1 MAMYSVVHFF
11 GDDSVEPVPSIW
23 ISKNG
28 TCAWPKNG
36 ALIKKYIQ
44 LKTIPNEIEF
54 VYHKARVLKTN
65 IKSLG
70 EANSLAEKGCTQSDL
85 SDYTGDLM
93 KSKRKIKE
101 KKISHI
107 QIVLSI
113 QILMMINPISLIIN

>member
-1 MAMYSVVHFF
+1 M
-11 GDDSVEPVPSIW
+11 
-23 ISKNG
+23 
-28 TCAWPKNG
+28 
-36 ALIKKYIQ
+36 
-44 LKTIPNEIEF
+44 
-54 VYHKARVLKTN
+54 
-65 IKSLG
+65 G

-113 QILMMINPISLIIN
+113 QVIIFTCLTTRLKNNISVYFKFVYLYNNYYFI

>member
-1 MAMYSVVHFF
+1 MLYYYSIKMAMYSVVHFF

-65 IKSLG
+65 IS
-70 EANSLAEKGCTQSDL
+70 
-85 SDYTGDLM
+85 
-93 KSKRKIKE
+93 
-101 KKISHI
+101 KKILFNYKYFFAI
-107 QIVLSI
+107 QDITI
-113 QILMMINPISLIIN
+113 